1 MSKKRLVEINVND
14 NQYTSCIVTAWDFP
28 KPAPEPISPKGEK
41 QFVMIPDSETK
52 AVSEFRIKDVTIF
65 VQSNVKSEK
74 AKVIKLSKKA
84 IFDIHAAILEME
96 SEVGEIDI
104 TDY

>member
-1 MSKKRLVEINVND
+1 MSKKKLLEVNVND
-14 NQYTSCIVTAWDFP
+14 NQFTSCIITAWDFP
-28 KPAPEPISPKGEK
+28 KPAPEPISPNGEK
-41 QFVMIPDSETK
+41 KFVMIPDSETM
-52 AVSEFRIKDVTIF
+52 AVSEFRIKDVMIF
-65 VQSNVKSEK
+65 VQNNAKDKK
-74 AKVIKLSKKA
+74 ARVFRLSKKA